1 MEGKATF
8 LDEIIKDLKTMDIVN
23 IIGKVGTGKSSL
35 TMNIIKNVVMNSNK
49 NVAMFSLGTTSVSL
63 IPLLIKMK
71 INKLNIFIN
80 KTDFEKDKE
89 IDEETSKGFFY
100 LYDGASVTIEKIK
113 QQVDSL
119 IKELKRRGQKL
130 DFILIDYLQ
139 LTYTLNL
146 PVDTNFNK
154 IAEENINKIRE
165 IAVNYNI
172 PIILVTMLSDNE
184 KKEIEQ
190 NKIIKENSD
199 IVIELERQKD
209 NSQITIINSKNKT
222 EIINCKFDKNL
233 CEFIQKKEDNNE

>member
-1 MEGKATF
+1 MEEKATF
-8 LDEIIKDLKTMDIVN
+8 LDEIIKDLKTTDIVN
-23 IIGKVGTGKSSL
+23 VIGKVGTGKSSL

-154 IAEENINKIRE
+154 IAEENIKKLKE
-165 IAVNYNI
+165 IAEIYNI
-172 PIILVTMLSDNE
+172 PIILVTILSDND
-184 KKEIEQ
+184 KKRCEQ
-190 NKIIKENSD
+190 RKIIKDNSD
-199 IVIELERQKD
+199 IVMEIKREED
-209 NSQITIINSKNKT
+209 NSQIEITNSKNKT
-222 EIINCKFDKNL
+222 EIVNCKFNKNL
-233 CEFIQKKEDNNE
+233 CDFMEIK

>member
-1 MEGKATF
+1 MEEKVTF
-8 LDEIIKDLKTMDIVN
+8 LDEIIKSLKTADILN
-23 IIGKVGTGKSSL
+23 ITGKVGTGKSSL
-35 TMNIIKNVVMNSNK
+35 AMNIIKTVVMDSNK

-71 INKLNIFIN
+71 TSKLNIFMN
-80 KTDFEKDKE
+80 KTDFDKDKE

-100 LYDGASVTIEKIK
+100 LYDGVSVTMEKIK

-119 IKELKRRGQKL
+119 IEELKKRGQKL

-139 LTYTLNL
+139 LTYPLNL
-146 PVDTNFNK
+146 SVDTNFNK
-154 IAEENINKIRE
+154 IAEENIKKVKE
-165 IAVNYNI
+165 LAEHYNI

-190 NKIIKENSD
+190 KKIIKDNSD
-199 IVIELERQKD
+199 IVMEIKMQKD
-209 NSQITIINSKNKT
+209 NSQIKITNSKNKT
-222 EIINCKFDKNL
+222 EIINCKFNKKL

>member
-1 MEGKATF
+1 MEEKATF
-8 LDEIIKDLKTMDIVN
+8 LDEIIKDLKTTDIVN

-35 TMNIIKNVVMNSNK
+35 AMNIIKNVVMNSNK

-100 LYDGASVTIEKIK
+100 LYDGVSVTMEKIK

-119 IKELKRRGQKL
+119 IEELKKRGQKL

-139 LTYTLNL
+139 LTYPLNL
-146 PVDTNFNK
+146 SVDTNFNK
-154 IAEENINKIRE
+154 IAEENIKKVKE
-165 IAVNYNI
+165 LAEHYNI

-190 NKIIKENSD
+190 KKIIKDNSD
-199 IVIELERQKD
+199 IVMEIKRQKD
-209 NSQITIINSKNKT
+209 NSQIKITNSKNKT
-222 EIINCKFDKNL
+222 EIINCKFNKNS
-233 CEFIQKKEDNNE
+233 CEFIEVK